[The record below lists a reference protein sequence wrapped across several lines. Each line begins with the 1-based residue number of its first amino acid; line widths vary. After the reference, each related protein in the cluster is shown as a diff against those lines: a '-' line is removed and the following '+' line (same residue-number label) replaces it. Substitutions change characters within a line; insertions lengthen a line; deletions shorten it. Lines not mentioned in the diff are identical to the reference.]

1 MRFDIMT
8 IFPDMMRNMLSES
21 IIGRAQEKGL
31 VQIYYHNIRDYS
43 KDKHKRTD
51 DTPYGGGY
59 GMVMTPQPIID
70 CYNSIIGDGKD
81 TLTVYMSPAGKVF
94 NQKKAISISKKYK
107 RVIILCG
114 HYEGVDQRAID
125 AIIDEEISVGDYV
138 LTGGEIPAAILADSV
153 SRLVP
158 GVLPDKVCHED
169 ESIESGLLEYPQY
182 TKPRVYD
189 GMEVPQI
196 LIGGHHANIEKWRR
210 EKSIE
215 KTFLRR
221 KDLLRKCKFSK
232 SELEFIEKLRKN
244 AKEGE

>member
-1 MRFDIMT
+1 MT

-138 LTGGEIPAAILADSV
+138 LTGGEIPAAILADAV

-221 KDLLRKCKFSK
+221 KDLLRKCNFSK
-232 SELEFIEKLRKN
+232 SELEFIENLRKN

>member
-138 LTGGEIPAAILADSV
+138 LTGGEIPAAILADAV

-221 KDLLRKCKFSK
+221 KDLLRKCNFSK
-232 SELEFIEKLRKN
+232 SELEFIENLRKN